1 MSDDHPGF
9 TLWDPTDAGFPFDE
23 IKVRAGNESAAEVW
37 VDFLLPQ
44 AQPEGKAV
52 AVRYAGVEKSTQLW
66 FALECTRGADGTPAC
81 ELVLRARHF
90 HWWPA
95 HNETGPGPLIEVRVP
110 MAELGPNGG
119 EVERLLAHGRHCDE
133 LDACWFMW
141 DGKIRCQMTVEH
153 HEVTVQ
159 QLRDIRARLDRE
171 AERQGPR
178 VIELPP
184 WPTPDAP
191 KPPPELPP
199 EGSMAPER
207 PGGLLGGLLALV
219 QRMWRAVFG

>member
-9 TLWDPTDAGFPFDE
+9 DNWAPNDAGHAFPFDE
-23 IKVRAGNESAAEVW
+23 IKVRAGDERTAEVW
-37 VDFLLPQ
+37 VDFVLP
-44 AQPEGKAV
+44 ASQPEARSV

-95 HNETGPGPLIEVRVP
+95 HNETGPGPLIEARVP

-119 EVERLLAHGRHCDE
+119 EVERLETHGRHCDE

-141 DGKIRCQMTVEH
+141 DGKIRCQMKVEH
-153 HEVTVQ
+153 HDVTVQ

-178 VIELPP
+178 IIELPP
-184 WPTPDAP
+184 WPTPAAP
-191 KPPPELPP
+191 VPSTPR
-199 EGSMAPER
+199 AARARAWAR
-207 PGGLLGGLLALV
+207 PASA
-219 QRMWRAVFG
+219 RAEAR